1 MKNLKNFMKENK
13 IETVKEA
20 KSALEDGAALHVL
33 GFDESPESIAE
44 VEALHAEA
52 CEVLKGEAK

>member
-1 MKNLKNFMKENK
+1 MKENK